1 MWIRPKVET
10 RDEIS
15 PDSLKCPISN
25 RRRERGEEEKGRER
39 EIEMELENFIPPC
52 PRCPFRPEYG
62 LAARGH
68 PPVGEGET
76 TERDRNPVDRQL
88 DKMEGGNWKLSHHF
102 FNLNRSPPP
111 PLSSPFSN
119 RISIMNQ
126 GDFFGVVNFHPA

>member
-1 MWIRPKVET
+1 MWMRPKVET

-39 EIEMELENFIPPC
+39 DRDGTREFYSAVSSLPVPPRIR
-52 PRCPFRPEYG
+52 PRRLRASFGWGGR
-62 LAARGH
+62 
-68 PPVGEGET
+68 

-88 DKMEGGNWKLSHHF
+88 DKMEGGNLKLSHHF
-102 FNLNRSPPP
+102 FNLNRNPLPPS
-111 PLSSPFSN
+111 LLSPFSN

-126 GDFFGVVNFHPA
+126 ADFFWVVNFHPA